1 MPTCSVESDS
11 GSDNDVVIISVEP
24 AAGNVTRYCLGAS
37 ILISF
42 DGADVELTATY
53 LTLHNTTLA
62 HA

>member
-24 AAGNVTRYCLGAS
+24 APGNVTRYCLGAS

-42 DGADVELTATY
+42 DEGDV
-53 LTLHNTTLA
+53 
-62 HA
+62 